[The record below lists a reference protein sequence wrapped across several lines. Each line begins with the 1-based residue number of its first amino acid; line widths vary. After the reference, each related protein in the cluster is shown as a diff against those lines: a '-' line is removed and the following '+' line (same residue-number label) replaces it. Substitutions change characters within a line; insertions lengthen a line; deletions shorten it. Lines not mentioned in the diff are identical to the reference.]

1 MKTYLLAGVAAVGLA
16 LSAMPA
22 QASFIGT
29 IPMKATNEVLPPLKT
44 AEGWY
49 NADVYFFGPGPASI
63 TATLIGW
70 EAGAKNEFV
79 WNGTTIFSGGAG
91 SSTPGNP
98 VPQASGNLGAPVGTT
113 AALAVTPGLLNFSF
127 LSSIA
132 NGDVDNGN
140 NLAPG
145 QNRGNF
151 FVTFTNSDDFNT
163 IDQIKNNATPSG
175 GRVAWLWFDDLGA
188 GPDDNHDDLVV
199 RLSLNGGSFEIPEP
213 ATLGLLG
220 AGLLGLGFAARRRRQ
235 A

>member
-1 MKTYLLAGVAAVGLA
+1 MKKLLLAGAAAVGLS

-29 IPMKATNEVLPPLKT
+29 IPMKATNEVLFPLKT
-44 AEGWY
+44 VEGWY
-49 NADVYFFGPGPASI
+49 NADVFFFGSGPATI

-70 EAGAKNEFV
+70 EAGANNRFQWDGV
-79 WNGTTIFSGGAG
+79 TIFTGGKAG
-91 SSTPGNP
+91 TGI
-98 VPQASGNLGAPVGTT
+98 QTSGNLGAPVGTT
-113 AALAVTPGLLNFSF
+113 ATFTVNPGLLPFSF
-127 LSSIA
+127 LSSIPNGNVA
-132 NGDVDNGN
+132 NGSNI
-140 NLAPG
+140 APG
-145 QNRGNF
+145 NNRGNF
-151 FVTFTNSDDFNT
+151 FVTFTDSDDYT
-163 IDQIKNNATPSG
+163 TLDQIKNNATPYG

-199 RLSLNGGSFEIPEP
+199 RISLNGGTFQVPEP